1 MKFNWNTI
9 MELVIALAIA
19 FVLNEFVIAP
29 LAEKFMPK
37 ITGAFEKILS

>member
-1 MKFNWNTI
+1 MKINWTNVV
-9 MELVIALAIA
+9 ELVIALAIA

-37 ITGAFEKILS
+37 ITGAFENLLA